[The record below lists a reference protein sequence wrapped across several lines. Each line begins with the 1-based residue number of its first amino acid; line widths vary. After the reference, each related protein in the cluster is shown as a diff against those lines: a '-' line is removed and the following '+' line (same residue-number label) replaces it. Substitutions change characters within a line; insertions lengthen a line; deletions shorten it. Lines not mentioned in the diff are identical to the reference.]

1 MRRPLSLFH
10 ELRSAMMSKKV
21 LVVFGATGKQGGSV
35 INSILEDPK
44 SAGQFSIRAITRD
57 PSKPKAQDLIKKG
70 VECFSAD
77 LEDRESLRA
86 ALEGAYAVFAVTNF
100 WENPKAEVEIQQGKN
115 IADVSKELGVQHL
128 IWSSLLNVTKLS
140 GGKLSKVAHF
150 DSKAEV
156 EEYIREIGVPAT
168 FFMPGFYMANIPGQ
182 SLNNM
187 QGAYNFALPVPT
199 NSPIPLLDTEAD
211 TGKFVK
217 GILLHREK
225 VLGARIYGATDYY
238 TPEQIIAGF
247 QAVKPEA
254 GKGGAAR
261 EVPAEMFKKILG
273 SKGLPE
279 PLQEE
284 LLQNMQLMPQFG
296 YYGGA
301 SLEDSRSIVGEPL
314 TTWKDFVAKAPIW
327 ADLK

>member
-1 MRRPLSLFH
+1 M
-10 ELRSAMMSKKV
+10 SANKKV

-44 SAGQFSIRAITRD
+44 AAAQFSIRAITSD
-57 PSKPKAQDLIKKG
+57 PSKPSAQALTKRG
-70 VECFSAD
+70 VECVSAN
-77 LEDRESLRA
+77 LEDEASLRA
-86 ALEGAYAVFAVTNF
+86 ALKNAYAVFAVTNF

-115 IADVSKELGVQHL
+115 IADISKEFGIQHL
-128 IWSSLLNVTKLS
+128 IWSSLLNITKLS

-156 EEYIREIGVPAT
+156 EEYIRQIGVPAT

-187 QGAYNFALPVPT
+187 QGAYNFALPIPID
-199 NSPIPLLDTEAD
+199 SPIPLLDTEAD

-238 TPEQIIAGF
+238 TPEQIIADF
-247 QAVKPEA
+247 QAAKPEA
-254 GKGGAAR
+254 GKGGATR
-261 EVPAEMFKKILG
+261 EIPGEMFKKIL
-273 SKGLPE
+273 STKGLPE

-301 SLEDSRSIVGEPL
+301 SLVDSHSIVGEPL
-314 TTWKDFVAKAPIW
+314 TTWKEFVAKAPVW

>member
-1 MRRPLSLFH
+1 M
-10 ELRSAMMSKKV
+10 
-21 LVVFGATGKQGGSV
+21 VV
-35 INSILEDPK
+35 
-44 SAGQFSIRAITRD
+44 
-57 PSKPKAQDLIKKG
+57 
-70 VECFSAD
+70 
-77 LEDRESLRA
+77 
-86 ALEGAYAVFAVTNF
+86 
-100 WENPKAEVEIQQGKN
+100 
-115 IADVSKELGVQHL
+115 
-128 IWSSLLNVTKLS
+128 S

-301 SLEDSRSIVGEPL
+301 SLEDSRSVRTISQCHRTLISLVL
-314 TTWKDFVAKAPIW
+314 LRKAPHLCSE
-327 ADLK
+327 ADQNHPDRWRASHHVERLCCQSSYLG